1 MVNFKLPSLG
11 LLAGLSLGFEFAGRD
26 CTGVNAIHPSCR
38 NADTIPYTRDVF
50 YVGGRALKTAF
61 GELTADKLYVENI
74 SPILP
79 LRSKP
84 MVFFHGGGCSG
95 TTWLNTPDN
104 RKGFAN
110 YFVEQGYVIY
120 IVDAAGNG
128 RSTNMDL
135 EGFPLTAGSSS
146 TLVEMSFSAPEAYN
160 GYPQSQLHTQF
171 PGTGR
176 AGDPTF
182 ESFKNSMVPY
192 ATNNITY
199 ENAMRTGGCELL
211 QLIGKSYIISHSA
224 GGSAGILLSNDC
236 PGLVAANINLES
248 STIPFFWY
256 TYGTSGFF
264 NNAWG
269 LANTPLNYTPPI
281 MDALELNITEIGN
294 STVAKRNCYR
304 QAKPAHK
311 LPNVASVPYL
321 LVTVEASVHITYD
334 HCIVDYL
341 SQVGA
346 KPEWIRLEDHGIKGN
361 GHFMHIEKNNGEIAK
376 LVLSWIRKKEGFIW

>member
-135 EGFPLTAGSSS
+135 E
-146 TLVEMSFSAPEAYN
+146 
-160 GYPQSQLHTQF
+160 
-171 PGTGR
+171 GR